1 MRRLEIDPHI
11 NHICVKEMVLA
22 STDLEAENI
31 MKAIELEQRFEKK
44 LKAYMGTE
52 YKIRALLKLENA

>member
-1 MRRLEIDPHI
+1 
-11 NHICVKEMVLA
+11 MVLA